1 MSLCKQARAPVFWE
15 ADLLAGSG
23 WGCHWMAVGK
33 QSHFRERLGEEKPP
47 TAERGGERA
56 PSDRRGDVI
65 WAQLLAREKRNGEY
79 ALAEQR
85 ANNLRHL
92 GRRGKYAF
100 LRVFDYGPS
109 TFCSALLLFSPN
121 NTALCDLRPLVLW
134 FLSFMFHFC
143 NHDGFF
149 AIILKSKHGFFFF
162 FCFKLYRFSGGE
174 TTVMLCA

>member
-33 QSHFRERLGEEKPP
+33 QSHFRERLGEQKPL

-92 GRRGKYAF
+92 SRRGKYAF

-109 TFCSALLLFSPN
+109 TFCSALLFFLPQQYSIVWSE
-121 NTALCDLRPLVLW
+121 TISLVILIFHVSLLQSWW
-134 FLSFMFHFC
+134 FFC
-143 NHDGFF
+143 NYPE
-149 AIILKSKHGFFFF
+149 I
-162 FCFKLYRFSGGE
+162 
-174 TTVMLCA
+174 